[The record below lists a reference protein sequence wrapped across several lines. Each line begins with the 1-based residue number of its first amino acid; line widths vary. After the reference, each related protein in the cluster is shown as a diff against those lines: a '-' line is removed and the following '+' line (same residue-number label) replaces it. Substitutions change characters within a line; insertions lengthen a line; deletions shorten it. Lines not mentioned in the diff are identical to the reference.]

1 MRGEKKGEVFR
12 DREKEE
18 RRRVVEWDR
27 DSGVKKGQRERDWD
41 RQSEERI
48 TKQRKGKGERGR
60 KRERGKASTII

>member
-1 MRGEKKGEVFR
+1 M
-12 DREKEE
+12 
-18 RRRVVEWDR
+18 VVEWDR
-27 DSGVKKGQRERDWD
+27 DSGVKKGQGERDWD

>member
-1 MRGEKKGEVFR
+1 MGEGFR

-27 DSGVKKGQRERDWD
+27 DSGVKKAQGERDWD
-41 RQSEERI
+41 RQSAERI

-60 KRERGKASTII
+60 KRKRRKASTIN